1 MLAWLLPV
9 ALATTNAV
17 TVAATLMDELRRRK
31 VLAPGS
37 SVIERLIAAVLV
49 VAERHVAGQLTRNLS
64 PAQTEA
70 LDALLGSKEDASTS
84 VLAWTRQPPGAPGH
98 KALKRIVD
106 QLARLRTIGLDPA
119 VAEGVHPERLRK
131 LAREGGRFTAQH
143 LRALSPLRRRS
154 TLVATVLDTTARL
167 TDDGVGLFD
176 RAVGRMFRR
185 AEAREENAV
194 LRDARAV
201 NDKVRLFVRLGAAL
215 IAAKATEG
223 EADLDGAVV
232 SAIGW
237 EKLAESVAEAERL
250 SRPDKVDLPALAT
263 RASAAPSRSAVL
275 GYLRAS
281 RRARRRGDV
290 ARGRVVA

>member
-1 MLAWLLPV
+1 
-9 ALATTNAV
+9 
-17 TVAATLMDELRRRK
+17 MDSDSALRRR
-31 VLAPGS
+31 LRRYATPQLP
-37 SVIERLIAAVLV
+37 VIDESGV
-49 VAERHVAGQLTRNLS
+49 RHRG
-64 PAQTEA
+64 
-70 LDALLGSKEDASTS
+70 
-84 VLAWTRQPPGAPGH
+84 
-98 KALKRIVD
+98 
-106 QLARLRTIGLDPA
+106 
-119 VAEGVHPERLRK
+119 GVHPERLRK

-143 LRALSPLRRRS
+143 LRALSPLRRRA

-201 NDKVRLFVRLGAAL
+201 NDKVRLFAKLGAPL

-223 EADLDGAVV
+223 EAGLDGAVV

-250 SRPDKVDLPALAT
+250 SRPDKVDLCLAG
-263 RASAAPSRSAVL
+263 AAPARSAVL
-275 GYLRAS
+275 GYFQTS
-281 RRARRRGDV
+281 RRARRRGNI
-290 ARGRVVA
+290 ARGRVAA